1 MPDNS
6 LTISCDQG
14 GTSYTAT
21 INDALEAINTM
32 RSGSDEPINNLANG
46 TLWLDTTD
54 AAKPIIKIRFGGV
67 FRDLGTLD
75 GTNWYFEV
83 IDNSITK
90 AKMADDAINA
100 AEIDATIADGVE
112 DTGKVL
118 ALSVVDN
125 GDTTFTQSLEWTDA
139 IADNAVTKVKMADDA
154 IDVDELNAVAVAGDT
169 DAGKVL
175 TLKVVDDGATPP
187 VFTQSLEWTDAV
199 AADSVTNTEM
209 ADDAIDVDE
218 LNSVIDATPANDAGK
233 VLTLNADGTGLEWSD
248 SPSSLSSG
256 GGGYLLH
263 QMTSGS
269 GEFVVPEGVTR
280 LIVTGAGGGGTG
292 TRVSEGFNATG
303 GGGAGGCC
311 VRTQVTV
318 TAGATIEWVVAA
330 SVAGRGGTT
339 AGNTGNSTTV
349 IGGGVEIIL
358 GGGGSGTRTGGAGGG
373 GSASVSGGSA
383 NTVFSGNGGG
393 GGAQFAGGGG
403 GSNFWGP
410 SGFTLTGPGS
420 VTGSGGSGS
429 SNGIGP
435 GAGGGGSAGTGNVGD
450 NPSSSSQAG
459 ALIIEIGV
467 V

>member
-32 RSGSDEPINNLANG
+32 RSGSDEPINNLADG

-318 TAGATIEWVVAA
+318 TAGATISWVVAA
-330 SVAGRGGTT
+330 SVAGKG
-339 AGNTGNSTTV
+339 ASPSVSGNTGNSTTV
-349 IGGGVEIIL
+349 SGGGVEIIL

-393 GGAQFAGGGG
+393 GGAQTAGGGG

-420 VTGSGGSGS
+420 TTGSGGSSS

-435 GAGGGGSAGTGNVGD
+435 GAGGGGCAGTAGNCA
-450 NPSSSSQAG
+450 SSQNG
-459 ALIIEIGV
+459 ALIIEVGV
-467 V
+467 E

>member
-32 RSGSDEPINNLANG
+32 RSGSTEPTNNLANG

-233 VLTLNADGTGLEWSD
+233 VLTLNATGTGLEWSD

-292 TRVSEGFNATG
+292 VRRSEGFASGGG
-303 GGGAGGCC
+303 GGGACC

-318 TAGATIEWVVAA
+318 TAGATVSWSVGAG
-330 SVAGRGGTT
+330 VAGSTSGSF
-339 AGNTGNSTTV
+339 GNNGNATTV
-349 IGGGVEIIL
+349 TGDGVSINL
-358 GGGGSGTRTGGAGGG
+358 GGGGRGNLA
-373 GSASVSGGSA
+373 
-383 NTVFSGNGGG
+383 NGGG
-393 GGAQFAGGGG
+393 GGTASVTGGAANTVFGGTGGVSVSQGAGGGG

-410 SGFTLTGPGS
+410 FGSLLSGPRA
-420 VTGSGGSGS
+420 
-429 SNGIGP
+429 IP
-435 GAGGGGSAGTGNVGD
+435 
-450 NPSSSSQAG
+450 
-459 ALIIEIGV
+459 IV
-467 V
+467 VLLLMVVLVLVLVAVVVAV